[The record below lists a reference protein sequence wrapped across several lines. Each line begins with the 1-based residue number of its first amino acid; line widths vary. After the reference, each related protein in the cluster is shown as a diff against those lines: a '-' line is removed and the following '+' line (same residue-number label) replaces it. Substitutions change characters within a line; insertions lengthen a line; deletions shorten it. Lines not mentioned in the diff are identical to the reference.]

1 MIWLPALGKRS
12 HGKVA
17 GDATAVGCGATRA
30 DRDRACNYS
39 EAAMIVTRIAV
50 IWLALFGI
58 AAVDHAAVAETY
70 TSKPVKL
77 VVPYAPGGPND
88 LVARILAQKL
98 ADGLGGSFFVENT
111 AGAGGT
117 IATGQAANAAADGTT
132 ILVANQDLIV
142 QPIIK
147 AKVPYDPFKS
157 FTPVSLVVSAPEMI
171 VVHPSLQVKDL
182 KELVALLK
190 ANPGKYSYASPG
202 YGTTP
207 HLACVW
213 LFNLE
218 NGIDVTHVPFQGAA
232 PAVQSVLAGQ
242 TPVFHNVLPAVA
254 PHIRAGTMRPLAVA
268 SSNRTP
274 YFPDVPTIGEAGY
287 PGHEVGFWMGVF
299 VPAGTSKDLVD
310 VLNKQVA
317 RIMTLPDVKERMTTI
332 GFDPTLSTS
341 GELTDHMKTETDKW
355 SKVVRQANI
364 KID

>member
-1 MIWLPALGKRS
+1 M
-12 HGKVA
+12 
-17 GDATAVGCGATRA
+17 T
-30 DRDRACNYS
+30 
-39 EAAMIVTRIAV
+39 VTRIAV

-58 AAVDHAAVAETY
+58 VAGDRAAVAETY

-98 ADGLGGSFFVENT
+98 AEGLGGSFFVENT

-147 AKVPYDPFKS
+147 TKVPYDPFKS

-171 VVHPSLQVKDL
+171 VVHPSLPAKDL
-182 KELVALLK
+182 RELIALLK

-287 PGHEVGFWMGVF
+287 PGHEV
-299 VPAGTSKDLVD
+299 
-310 VLNKQVA
+310 
-317 RIMTLPDVKERMTTI
+317 
-332 GFDPTLSTS
+332 
-341 GELTDHMKTETDKW
+341 
-355 SKVVRQANI
+355 
-364 KID
+364 

>member
-1 MIWLPALGKRS
+1 MLRAPGKPSKLAAR
-12 HGKVA
+12 
-17 GDATAVGCGATRA
+17 RA
-30 DRDRACNYS
+30 RQSLQPY
-39 EAAMIVTRIAV
+39 EAAMTVTRIAV

-58 AAVDHAAVAETY
+58 AAADRTAVAETY

-98 ADGLGGSFFVENT
+98 AEGLGGSFFVENT

-157 FTPVSLVVSAPEMI
+157 FTPVSLAVSAPEMI

-218 NGIDVTHVPFQGAA
+218 NGVDVTHVPFQGAA

-254 PHIRAGTMRPLAVA
+254 PHVRAGTMRALAVA

-299 VPAGTSKDLVD
+299 VPVGTPKDLVD

-317 RIMTLPDVKERMTTI
+317 RIMRLPDVKERMATI
-332 GFDPTLSTS
+332 GFDPTVSTS
-341 GELTDHMKTETDKW
+341 EELNDHMKAETDKW

>member
-1 MIWLPALGKRS
+1 M
-12 HGKVA
+12 
-17 GDATAVGCGATRA
+17 T
-30 DRDRACNYS
+30 
-39 EAAMIVTRIAV
+39 VTRIAV

-58 AAVDHAAVAETY
+58 AAADRTAVAETY

-98 ADGLGGSFFVENT
+98 TEGFGGSFFVENT
-111 AGAGGT
+111 VGAGGT
-117 IATGQAANAAADGTT
+117 IATGQAANSAADGST

-157 FTPVSLVVSAPEMI
+157 FTPVSLAVSAPEMI

-242 TPVFHNVLPAVA
+242 TPMFHNVLPAVA
-254 PHIRAGTMRPLAVA
+254 PHIRAGTMRALAVA
-268 SSNRTP
+268 SSNRTQ

-299 VPAGTSKDLVD
+299 VPVGTPKDLVD

-317 RIMTLPDVKERMTTI
+317 RIMTLPDVKERMATI
-332 GFDPTLSTS
+332 GFDPTVSTS
-341 GELTDHMKTETDKW
+341 DGLINHMKAETDKW

>member
-1 MIWLPALGKRS
+1 MTI
-12 HGKVA
+12 
-17 GDATAVGCGATRA
+17 
-30 DRDRACNYS
+30 
-39 EAAMIVTRIAV
+39 TRIAML
-50 IWLALFGI
+50 WLALLGI
-58 AAVDHAAVAETY
+58 AAADRGAIAQAY

-77 VVPYAPGGPND
+77 VVPYPPGGPND
-88 LVARILAQKL
+88 IIARILAQKL
-98 ADGLGGSFFVENT
+98 TEGLGGTFFVENT
-111 AGAGGT
+111 VGAGGT

-132 ILVANQDLIV
+132 LLVANQDLIV
-142 QPIIK
+142 QRIIK
-147 AKVPYDPFKS
+147 TKVPYDPFKS

-171 VVHPSLQVKDL
+171 VVHPSLPVKDL
-182 KELVALLK
+182 KELIALLK

-218 NGIDVTHVPFQGAA
+218 NGIDISHVPFQGAA

-242 TPVFHNVLPAVA
+242 TPVFHNVLPALA

-268 SSNRTP
+268 SSKRTP
-274 YFPDVPTIGEAGY
+274 YFPDVPTISEAGY

-299 VPAGTSKDLVD
+299 VPTGTPKDVVD
-310 VLNKQVA
+310 VLNKQVE
-317 RIMTLPDVKERMTTI
+317 RIMTLPDVKERLTTI

-341 GELTDHMKTETDKW
+341 QGLNDHMQAETDKW

>member
-1 MIWLPALGKRS
+1 M
-12 HGKVA
+12 
-17 GDATAVGCGATRA
+17 T
-30 DRDRACNYS
+30 
-39 EAAMIVTRIAV
+39 VTRIAV

-58 AAVDHAAVAETY
+58 AAADRAAVAETY

-98 ADGLGGSFFVENT
+98 TEGLGGSFFVENT

-157 FTPVSLVVSAPEMI
+157 FTPVSLAVSAPEMI

-182 KELVALLK
+182 KGLVALLK

-254 PHIRAGTMRPLAVA
+254 PHIRAGTMRALAVA

-299 VPAGTSKDLVD
+299 VPVGTPKDLVD

-317 RIMTLPDVKERMTTI
+317 RIMTLPDVKERMATI
-332 GFDPTLSTS
+332 GFDPTVSTS
-341 GELTDHMKTETDKW
+341 DELINHMKAETDKW

>member
-1 MIWLPALGKRS
+1 MTI
-12 HGKVA
+12 
-17 GDATAVGCGATRA
+17 
-30 DRDRACNYS
+30 
-39 EAAMIVTRIAV
+39 TRIA
-50 IWLALFGI
+50 ILWLALLGI
-58 AAVDHAAVAETY
+58 AAADRGGIAQAYA
-70 TSKPVKL
+70 SKPVKL
-77 VVPYAPGGPND
+77 VVPYPPGGPND
-88 LVARILAQKL
+88 IIARILAQKL
-98 ADGLGGSFFVENT
+98 TEGLGGTFFVENT
-111 AGAGGT
+111 VGAGGT

-132 ILVANQDLIV
+132 LLVANQDLIV

-147 AKVPYDPFKS
+147 TKVPYDPFKS

-171 VVHPSLQVKDL
+171 VVHPSLPAKDL
-182 KELVALLK
+182 KELIALLK

-218 NGIDVTHVPFQGAA
+218 NGIDITHVPFQGAA

-242 TPVFHNVLPAVA
+242 TPVFHNVLPALA

-268 SSNRTP
+268 SSKRTP
-274 YFPDVPTIGEAGY
+274 YFPDVPTISEAGY

-299 VPAGTSKDLVD
+299 VPTGTPKDVVD
-310 VLNKQVA
+310 VLNKQVE
-317 RIMTLPDVKERMTTI
+317 RIMTLPDVKERLTTI

-341 GELTDHMKTETDKW
+341 QGLSDHMQAETDKW

>member
-1 MIWLPALGKRS
+1 M
-12 HGKVA
+12 
-17 GDATAVGCGATRA
+17 T
-30 DRDRACNYS
+30 
-39 EAAMIVTRIAV
+39 VTRIAV

-58 AAVDHAAVAETY
+58 AAADRTAVAETY

-98 ADGLGGSFFVENT
+98 TEGLGGSFFVENT
-111 AGAGGT
+111 VGAGGT
-117 IATGQAANAAADGTT
+117 IATGQAANSAADGTT

-157 FTPVSLVVSAPEMI
+157 FTPVSLAVSAPEMI

-254 PHIRAGTMRPLAVA
+254 PHIRAGTMRALAVA
-268 SSNRTP
+268 SSNRTQ

-299 VPAGTSKDLVD
+299 VPVGTPKDLVD

-317 RIMTLPDVKERMTTI
+317 RIMTLPDVKERMATI
-332 GFDPTLSTS
+332 GFDPTVSTS
-341 GELTDHMKTETDKW
+341 DGLINHMKAETDKW

>member
-1 MIWLPALGKRS
+1 M
-12 HGKVA
+12 
-17 GDATAVGCGATRA
+17 T
-30 DRDRACNYS
+30 
-39 EAAMIVTRIAV
+39 VTRIAV

-58 AAVDHAAVAETY
+58 AAADRTAVAETY

-98 ADGLGGSFFVENT
+98 AEGLGGSFFVENT

-157 FTPVSLVVSAPEMI
+157 FTPVSLAVSAPEMI

-254 PHIRAGTMRPLAVA
+254 PHIRAGTMRALAVA

-299 VPAGTSKDLVD
+299 VPVGTPKDLVD

-317 RIMTLPDVKERMTTI
+317 RIMTLPDVKERMATI
-332 GFDPTLSTS
+332 GFDPTVSTS
-341 GELTDHMKTETDKW
+341 EELNDHMKAETDKW

>member
-1 MIWLPALGKRS
+1 M
-12 HGKVA
+12 
-17 GDATAVGCGATRA
+17 T
-30 DRDRACNYS
+30 
-39 EAAMIVTRIAV
+39 VTRIAV

-58 AAVDHAAVAETY
+58 AAADRTAVAETY

-98 ADGLGGSFFVENT
+98 TEGFGGSFFVENT
-111 AGAGGT
+111 VGAGGT
-117 IATGQAANAAADGTT
+117 IATGQAANSAADGST

-157 FTPVSLVVSAPEMI
+157 FTPVSLAVSAPEMI

-254 PHIRAGTMRPLAVA
+254 PHIRAGTMRALAVA
-268 SSNRTP
+268 SSNRTQ

-299 VPAGTSKDLVD
+299 VPVGTPKDLVD

-317 RIMTLPDVKERMTTI
+317 RIMTLPDVKERMATI
-332 GFDPTLSTS
+332 GFDPTVSTS
-341 GELTDHMKTETDKW
+341 DGLINHMKAETDKW

>member
-1 MIWLPALGKRS
+1 M
-12 HGKVA
+12 
-17 GDATAVGCGATRA
+17 T
-30 DRDRACNYS
+30 
-39 EAAMIVTRIAV
+39 VTRIAV

-58 AAVDHAAVAETY
+58 AAADRTAVAETY

-98 ADGLGGSFFVENT
+98 TEGFGGSFFVENT
-111 AGAGGT
+111 VGAGGT
-117 IATGQAANAAADGTT
+117 IATGQAANSAADGTT

-157 FTPVSLVVSAPEMI
+157 FTPVSLAVSAPDMI

-213 LFNLE
+213 LFNLG

-254 PHIRAGTMRPLAVA
+254 PHIRAGTMRALAVA
-268 SSNRTP
+268 SSNRTQ

-299 VPAGTSKDLVD
+299 VPVGTPKDLVD

-317 RIMTLPDVKERMTTI
+317 RIMTLPDVKERMATI
-332 GFDPTLSTS
+332 GFDPTVSTS
-341 GELTDHMKTETDKW
+341 DGLINHMKAETDKW